1 MNKPQSLRAQLLSKL
16 TLPLLFVVLLDA
28 AASYF
33 VAMHYTDLAYDRWLL
48 DSVKSLT
55 QEVHA
60 QQNHV
65 TFELPPIAVEVFRWD
80 DVDKTFFKVE
90 SQAEGFMAGDAD
102 LPSPAINTLT
112 SNEPFFSNGEIAGH
126 EVRIVSV
133 LTTPTP
139 SSEHVLVSVAETLN
153 KRRSM
158 MTEIL
163 LAVVPPQFLLLF
175 IVGFHVWTG
184 VNRGLRPLNDLAAHL
199 AQRSARDFN
208 PILDADVPLEVRS
221 LTHTINDLLQRLGST
236 LVTQQRFIENAAHQL
251 RTPLAGL
258 KLQAERARSADN
270 PEAMKA
276 ALGHIKNAA
285 DRVAHL
291 STQLLVLARSESVSQ
306 SAPEFKPVDL
316 VKLARESCMDW
327 VTRALDRNIELGF
340 DAPDA
345 AVMVAGDAVLLRE
358 LLSNL
363 LDNAICYGNSGGY
376 INVGVRALP
385 HAALIVEDDGPGIS
399 IIEQEKIF
407 ERFYRIQGSQG
418 EGCGLGLA
426 IVKEIA
432 DLHAARVTVVSGGQ
446 GRQGTRFEIVFN
458 ADESVLNS

>member
-1 MNKPQSLRAQLLSKL
+1 MNKPQSLRRQLLSKL
-16 TLPLLFVVLLDA
+16 TLPLVFVVLLGA
-28 AASYF
+28 GSSYF

-48 DSVKSLT
+48 DSAKSLA

-60 QQNHV
+60 KQNHV
-65 TFELPPIAVEVFRWD
+65 TFDLPPIAVEVFRWD

-90 SQAEGFMAGDAD
+90 SQGEGFMAGDAD
-102 LPSPAINTLT
+102 LPSPALASLKN
-112 SNEPFFSNGEIAGH
+112 NEPLFSNGEIDGH

-133 LTTPTP
+133 LTRPMP
-139 SSEHVLVSVAETLN
+139 SSESVLVSVAETLN
-153 KRRSM
+153 KRYSM

-163 LAVVPPQFLLLF
+163 LAVLLPQVLLLF
-175 IVGFHVWTG
+175 ITGFHVWTG
-184 VNRGLRPLNDLAAHL
+184 VKRGLRPLNDLAGHL
-199 AQRSARDFN
+199 AERSARDFN

-236 LVTQQRFIENAAHQL
+236 LITQQRFIENAAHQL

-258 KLQAERARSADN
+258 KLQAERALGADS

-276 ALGHIKNAA
+276 ALWHIKHAA

-291 STQLLVLARSESVSQ
+291 STQLLVLARSEAVSQ
-306 SAPEFKPVDL
+306 SAPEFKAVDL

-327 VTRALDRNIELGF
+327 APRGLDRDIELGF

-345 AVMVAGDAVLLRE
+345 AVKVAGDEVLLRE

-363 LDNAICYGNSGGY
+363 LDNAICYGNSGGH
-376 INVGVRALP
+376 ISVSVQP
-385 HAALIVEDDGPGIS
+385 SPQAALIVEDDGPGIS
-399 IIEQEKIF
+399 ASEQEKIF
-407 ERFYRIQGSQG
+407 ERFYRVQGSQG

-432 DLHAARVTVVSGGQ
+432 DLHAARLAVTSDGTT
-446 GRQGTRFEIVFN
+446 GTRFQIVFG
-458 ADESVLNS
+458 AE